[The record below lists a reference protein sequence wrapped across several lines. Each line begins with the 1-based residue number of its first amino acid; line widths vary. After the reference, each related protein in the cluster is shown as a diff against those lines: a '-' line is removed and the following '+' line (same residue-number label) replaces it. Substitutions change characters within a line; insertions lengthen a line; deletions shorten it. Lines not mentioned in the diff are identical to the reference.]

1 MSGDWGSL
9 KVGTIGE
16 LGQAF
21 SITSNGGDSQAIK
34 GGSSSAS
41 HSRSESVGRLA
52 MSSTAATPGVAS
64 NRESRG
70 ISGERDGGKGRRRS
84 SGGRPLSLNRLVV
97 QQMQLR
103 ALCDKRNSI
112 DDEGRL
118 LDPLDSDISLKGL
131 QEAANGVSVPVH
143 EDDHRDEQRNGS
155 MMEGGASN
163 GKTVS
168 LHILTGPLDSP
179 VGASSRE
186 ARGARGAQGATLT
199 QRKGRK
205 RQSQKKPTT
214 IEKKV
219 GVARQQLGNEQW
231 RVYRRGGPSIT
242 AVGPF
247 IVYQRYADERVC
259 SLYNEYYDPVS
270 GEQKRGCCA
279 GCGTSCRLF
288 VYRNRCSG
296 RRVAVKRGVW
306 TRPMDRTSALFTSHI
321 IMFVRRLIDMRQTL
335 MSRRTLLIDIKD

>member
-1 MSGDWGSL
+1 MIPSDMSGEWGSL

-21 SITSNGGDSQAIK
+21 SVTSSGGDSQGIK
-34 GGSSSAS
+34 GGSLLVS
-41 HSRSESVGRLA
+41 HSRRPESVGRSA
-52 MSSTAATPGVAS
+52 MSSTAATPGVAA

-70 ISGERDGGKGRRRS
+70 ISGERDSMRDGGKGRRRS

-112 DDEGRL
+112 EDAGRS
-118 LDPLDSDISLKGL
+118 LDPLDSDITLLKGL
-131 QEAANGVSVPVH
+131 RKAANGEPVSVAVH
-143 EDDHRDEQRNGS
+143 EDDHRDEQRKGS
-155 MMEGGASN
+155 MMKGGASN
-163 GKTVS
+163 GKTDS

-179 VGASSRE
+179 VGASSRG
-186 ARGARGAQGATLT
+186 ARGAQGAQGATLT

-205 RQSQKKPTT
+205 GKSLRKEPTT
-214 IEKKV
+214 IEKEV

-247 IVYQRYADERVC
+247 IVYQRHADERV
-259 SLYNEYYDPVS
+259 SELYNEYYDPIS
-270 GEQKRGCCA
+270 GERVKGCCA

-321 IMFVRRLIDMRQTL
+321 IMFVRRLIDMRH
-335 MSRRTLLIDIKD
+335 